1 MIELRPKQPE
11 AYVCLARLYEK
22 QGQPAKAAECLDR
35 LVATAPQSEWA
46 YLRRAE
52 HRRDRGEYDGALAD
66 CDQASRL
73 KPAWAVPALVGASVE
88 AARGRPA
95 AAVAAAERALQTAPK
110 HDGHML
116 YSAACVWSL
125 ASGAAAG
132 PAEAQRHA
140 DRAAEL
146 LAEALDKGFT
156 DLNYPEHNRMADEPA
171 LAPIRQHSRV
181 RDLLSRKD
189 AG

>member
-1 MIELRPKQPE
+1 MYRTWPS
-11 AYVCLARLYEK
+11 CF
-22 QGQPAKAAECLDR
+22 
-35 LVATAPQSEWA
+35 
-46 YLRRAE
+46 
-52 HRRDRGEYDGALAD
+52 GA
-66 CDQASRL
+66 
-73 KPAWAVPALVGASVE
+73 
-88 AARGRPA
+88 
-95 AAVAAAERALQTAPK
+95 
-110 HDGHML
+110 
-116 YSAACVWSL
+116 VWSL